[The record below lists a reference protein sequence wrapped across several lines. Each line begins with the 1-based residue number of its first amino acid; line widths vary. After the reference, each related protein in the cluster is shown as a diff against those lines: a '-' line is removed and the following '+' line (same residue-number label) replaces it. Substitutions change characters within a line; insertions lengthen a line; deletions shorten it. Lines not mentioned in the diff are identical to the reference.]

1 MGRKFAS
8 NLNDVVCSWE
18 VALETVESFKIG
30 SAPLGLPMK

>member
-18 VALETVESFKIG
+18 VALETAESFKFAN
-30 SAPLGLPMK
+30 APLGLPMK